1 MLIRKNVF
9 CKTIK
14 YSVFKN
20 SKILL
25 CISDR
30 RNISSTN
37 KPIDKIKKHE
47 IHLLKEHYFEKQEP
61 VIIEGGIK
69 EWPATRK
76 WSNVEWLKETYGNH
90 IVPVEAGKNYVD
102 SEQHEIPFGAYLDYV
117 MKKDTDLDS
126 GELPTLYLAQY
137 DLLSQIQELNDDVIS
152 PFSNEEGNEYK
163 NSIGNL
169 GKGDLYSTNSWISGP
184 NTVSNTHRD
193 PLHNIFCQVVGQKYW
208 RLFFPETDKDMYP
221 NHSVFNSNTSRVEK
235 IDCSQD
241 EFRNAGFP
249 NFYNVKY
256 KESLLQSGDMLFLP
270 KKCWH
275 FARSVNISIS
285 VN

>member
-1 MLIRKNVF
+1 MYKKLFNSF
-9 CKTIK
+9 
-14 YSVFKN
+14 FK
-20 SKILL
+20 SFFYLL
-25 CISDR
+25 V
-30 RNISSTN
+30 
-37 KPIDKIKKHE
+37 P
-47 IHLLKEHYFEKQEP
+47 YFLNEA
-61 VIIEGGIK
+61 
-69 EWPATRK
+69 ATRK
-76 WSNVEWLKETYGNH
+76 WSNIEWVKETYGNH

-137 DLLSQIQELNDDVIS
+137 DLLSQIQELNDDIIS
-152 PFSNEEGNEYK
+152 PFSKEEGNEYK
-163 NSIGNL
+163 NSIRNL

-256 KESLLQSGDMLFLP
+256 KESLLQSGDNAIFTEEMLAFCKKYKDINQCQLLVFMKHVP
-270 KKCWH
+270 KYPLVSH
-275 FARSVNISIS
+275 I
-285 VN
+285 